1 MCGILVIFVAL
12 GPAHVRCWQIFPN
25 GHTITMA
32 HTGTLF
38 IISSPSG
45 AGKSS
50 LINALLERPSADGTL
65 RVSVSHTTRAPRP
78 GEVDG
83 IHYHF
88 VEPEHFKDLIEQ
100 EAFYE
105 WAQVFGNYYG
115 TSREWINE
123 QLAQGIDILLDIDWQ
138 GARQIRAQSPSAKS
152 IFILPPS
159 RTELARRLTAR
170 QQDSD
175 EVIQERMSKA
185 VSEMSHYREYDY
197 LLVNDDFDQALHR
210 LSAIIEAERAN
221 TDKQAIRFKDLL
233 SGLLAE

>member
-1 MCGILVIFVAL
+1 MGTT
-12 GPAHVRCWQIFPN
+12 H
-25 GHTITMA
+25 MA
-32 HTGTLF
+32 HCGTLF

-50 LINALLERPSADGTL
+50 LIKALLERPSADGKL
-65 RVSVSHTTRAPRP
+65 QVSVSHTTRAERP

-88 VEPEHFKDLIEQ
+88 IDQPEFKALIERG
-100 EAFYE
+100 AFYE
-105 WAQVFGNYYG
+105 WAEVFGNYYG
-115 TSREWINE
+115 TSREWIDE

-159 RTELARRLTAR
+159 RIELERRLNAR
-170 QQDSD
+170 QQDSA
-175 EVIQERMSKA
+175 EVIKGRMDKA
-185 VSEMSHYREYDY
+185 VSEMSHYNEYDY
-197 LLVNDDFDQALHR
+197 LLVNDHFDQALNR

-221 TDKQAIRFKDLL
+221 TDKQAIRYQDLL
-233 SGLLAE
+233 CGLLAE